1 MNDIARN
8 ERLPQLVKMIRQV
21 LAVLMVGIAPTIAA
35 QGFPTKPITLV
46 VPYQAGGSS
55 DGIARAMARLVG
67 KDLGQQVVVENKAGA
82 EGMIGSLDVMKSA
95 PDGYRILFGGAGSMI
110 VVPALRRA
118 PPFDPGTQFTPIS
131 GVVDFSFFLYV
142 HPELPVKNLKEFVDY
157 ARANPGKINYATGNN
172 QGLLTFAYLKKS
184 LNLDVVQVAYKGE
197 TAATADLLSGRV
209 QAMFATTAPLMH
221 AKEGRLKVLVTTL
234 PKRTPLLPEVA
245 TMTESGYPEFPFSP
259 AGGWLGIFG
268 PTEMNPEVVNILHRS
283 FGKALTDPEVE
294 KQLAQAG
301 LAYRAMELDQMAVF
315 VKSQRDQF
323 RNLIKDLGIPMLD

>member
-323 RNLIKDLGIPMLD
+323 RNLIKELGIPMLD